1 MIESEENLFKNKH
14 VLDLSAG
21 CGLLGIA
28 IAVLGGNVVVSETGE
43 NQLKLLRKN
52 VDRNLSLINENGGT
66 ISVVDY
72 AWGNVYF
79 LLFTFKGHFFFIT
92 SI

>member
-28 IAVLGGNVVVSETGE
+28 IAILGGNVVVSETGE
-43 NQLKLLRKN
+43 NQLRLLHRN
-52 VDRNLSLINENGGT
+52 VDHNISLINENGGT
-66 ISVVDY
+66 INVVDY
-72 AWGNVYF
+72 AWGGVYF
-79 LLFTFKGHFFFIT
+79 FNLNFIGCFLFNT